1 MLVKEMYDKL
11 ALITA
16 FPIYTNETDTP
27 EINRFLLE
35 MLSEALQNTIDGL
48 YISNNVL
55 ERNDTIITT
64 PNRDLYG
71 IEGIIKNIQL
81 VKDNGHVVQIHY
93 DDYTNPNNVETEAS
107 KKGEPRRYVIKN
119 GYLKLLPTPD
129 KAYTIKV
136 CVSTTDLVMAN
147 NDTSRTDIRS
157 INDSIVANSR
167 FCNLVITKA
176 AELVF
181 ARLQNPNMQIYA
193 RLYSDNLKTFLEHDL
208 KTIEAQRGFIRRA
221 GHYDPAKGLLD
232 DNYYGGY
239 FRGDMY

>member
-1 MLVKEMYDKL
+1 MLVKDMYDRL

-35 MLSEALQNTIDGL
+35 MLSEALQNTIDNL

-55 ERNDTIITT
+55 ERNDTIVTT
-64 PNRDLYG
+64 PKRELYG
-71 IEGIIKNIQL
+71 IDGIIKNIQL
-81 VKDNGHVVQIHY
+81 VKENGHTIQIRY
-93 DDYTNPNNVETEAS
+93 DDCINPNMDVDE
-107 KKGEPRRYVIKN
+107 KVGEPRRYVIKN

-136 CVSTTDLVMAN
+136 CVSTTDLVMTDD
-147 NDTSRTDIRS
+147 DTSRTYIQS
-157 INDSIVANSR
+157 INDSIIANER

-176 AELVF
+176 AELIF
-181 ARLQNPNMQIYA
+181 ARLQNPNVQIFA
-193 RLYSDNLKTFLEHDL
+193 RLYEDNLKTFLEHDL

-221 GHYDPAKGLLD
+221 GHYNPERGLLD
-232 DNYYGGY
+232 NDYRRFDFGGDYY
-239 FRGDMY
+239 

>member
-1 MLVKEMYDKL
+1 MLVKDMYDRL

-35 MLSEALQNTIDGL
+35 MLSEALQNTIDNL

-55 ERNDTIITT
+55 ERNDTITTT
-64 PNRDLYG
+64 PDRALYG

-81 VKDNGHVVQIHY
+81 VKDNGQVIQIRY
-93 DDYTNPNNVETEAS
+93 DDCVNPNDVTDE
-107 KKGEPRRYVIKN
+107 KVGEPRRYVIKN

-147 NDTSRTDIRS
+147 DDTSRTFVRN
-157 INDSIVANSR
+157 INDSIMANDR
-167 FCNLVITKA
+167 FCNLVVVKA
-176 AELVF
+176 AELIF
-181 ARLQNPNMQIYA
+181 ARLQNPNVQIFS
-193 RLYSDNLKTFLEHDL
+193 RLYEDNLKTFLEHDL
-208 KTIEAQRGFIRRA
+208 KSLEAQRGFIRRA
-221 GHYDPAKGLLD
+221 GHYNPERGLLD
-232 DNYYGGY
+232 NDYRGFDFGGDYY
-239 FRGDMY
+239 

>member
-1 MLVKEMYDKL
+1 MLVKDLYDRL

-35 MLSEALQNTIDGL
+35 MLSEALQNTIDNL

-55 ERNDTIITT
+55 ERNDTITTT
-64 PNRDLYG
+64 PNRALYG

-81 VKDNGHVVQIHY
+81 VKDDGRAIQIRY
-93 DDYTNPNNVETEAS
+93 DDCANPNDVTDE
-107 KKGEPRRYVIKN
+107 KVGEPRRYVIKN

-147 NDTSRTDIRS
+147 DDTSRTFVRN
-157 INDSIVANSR
+157 INDSIMANDR
-167 FCNLVITKA
+167 FCNLVVVKA
-176 AELVF
+176 AELIF
-181 ARLQNPNMQIYA
+181 ARLQNPNVQIFA
-193 RLYSDNLKTFLEHDL
+193 KLYEDNLKTFLEHDL
-208 KTIEAQRGFIRRA
+208 KSLEAQRGFIRRA
-221 GHYDPAKGLLD
+221 GHYNPERGLLD
-232 DNYYGGY
+232 NDYRRFDFGGDYY
-239 FRGDMY
+239 

>member
-1 MLVKEMYDKL
+1 MLVKDMYDRL

-35 MLSEALQNTIDGL
+35 MLSEALQNTIDNL

-55 ERNDTIITT
+55 ERNDTITTT
-64 PNRDLYG
+64 PNRALYG

-81 VKDNGHVVQIHY
+81 VKDDGRAIQIRY
-93 DDYTNPNNVETEAS
+93 DDCANPNDVTDE
-107 KKGEPRRYVIKN
+107 KVGEPRRYVIKN

-147 NDTSRTDIRS
+147 DDTSRTFVRN
-157 INDSIVANSR
+157 INDSIMANDR
-167 FCNLVITKA
+167 FCNLVVVKA
-176 AELVF
+176 AELIF
-181 ARLQNPNMQIYA
+181 ARLQNPNVQIFS
-193 RLYSDNLKTFLEHDL
+193 RLYEDNLKTFLEHDL
-208 KTIEAQRGFIRRA
+208 KSLEAQRGFIRRA
-221 GHYDPAKGLLD
+221 GHYNPERGLLD
-232 DNYYGGY
+232 NDYRGFDFGGDYY
-239 FRGDMY
+239 